1 VRHEQIAQG
10 VLSTDGVGPCWVIVV
25 FLACNRI
32 YIQHLTSTQL
42 PPRVGFYWAQVALQ
56 RMVRY
61 LVLKITETTG
71 DQEIVHVC
79 LFGERYKRN
88 DDMTSMGFMVKIL
101 CSTPSEVLLFKTN
114 YARPDR
120 LLDFM
125 NKV

>member
-1 VRHEQIAQG
+1 
-10 VLSTDGVGPCWVIVV
+10 
-25 FLACNRI
+25 
-32 YIQHLTSTQL
+32 
-42 PPRVGFYWAQVALQ
+42 
-56 RMVRY
+56 MVTY
-61 LVLKITETTG
+61 LDLKITETTG
-71 DQEIVHVC
+71 DQEIVDVC